1 MTPSSTPYTA
11 LHTDL
16 PRFTDVVP
24 EQVVPELQK
33 RLNANREH
41 LKQLLAATTDYR
53 WANLVTPLEASE
65 NELHKWW
72 SRISHLHSV
81 CDSPALREAYNNA
94 LPLLT
99 EYSTELEQNEDLYKA
114 YLTIRDQDQTLNA
127 AQRHIVSEAIRDFEL
142 SGIAL
147 PADKKARYAELQ
159 QQLSDLGAKFEQ
171 QLLDATMAWT
181 RQFNDVAALKGLPDS
196 ALANARE
203 SAKARE
209 MEGYLITLE
218 GPSYLA
224 VMTYADDRKLREEVY
239 TAYCT
244 RASDQGPQAGQFD
257 NTQVIAD
264 TLAARHELAQL
275 LGFTDYAALSLTG
288 KMAES
293 AAQVD
298 HFLLDLAQ
306 RARKQAEADLAELT
320 AYAKAEH
327 GCSELQVWDI
337 AYYSEKLR
345 QHKYNI
351 SDEELRPYFPE
362 SKVLDGL
369 FDVAW
374 QLFGVKFKEANDF
387 DRWHPSVRFFDVQN
401 GSGDTI
407 AHFYIDLHARQ
418 HKRGGAWMDDAQGR
432 FRFAGTLQKPI
443 AFLTCNF
450 AGPAEGKPA
459 LLTHDDVVT
468 TFHEFGHGL
477 HHMLSEVDYLSAT
490 GIHGVEWDAVELPSQ
505 FMENFCWEKAA
516 LKKLSAHWQSGEPLP
531 DVLIDRLLAA
541 KHFQSAMQM
550 IRQIEFSLFDLRL
563 HAQPQSGASQPGQTD
578 VMQVLNAV
586 REQVSVVKAPAFNR
600 FPHSF
605 SHIFAGG
612 YAAGYYSYKWAEVLS
627 ADAFAKFE
635 EDGVFERSSG
645 ERFRKE
651 VLAVGGTRP
660 ALESFKAFRG
670 REPQIDA
677 LLRHNGIAA

>member
-1 MTPSSTPYTA
+1 MTASSLDAVPIMTLPTE
-11 LHTDL
+11 L
-16 PRFTDVVP
+16 PRFSDVVP
-24 EQVVPELQK
+24 EQIVLELER
-33 RLNANREH
+33 RLNDNRAA
-41 LKQLLAATTDYR
+41 LQALLAGTSDYR
-53 WANLVTPLEASE
+53 WDNLVTPLEARE
-65 NELHKWW
+65 NDLHKWW
-72 SRISHLHSV
+72 ARVGHLHSV
-81 CDSPALREAYNNA
+81 CDSPSLREAYNNS

-99 EYSTELEQNEDLYKA
+99 EYSTELEQNEALYKA
-114 YLTIRDQDQTLNA
+114 YLVIRDHDHDLNA
-127 AQRHIVSEAIRDFEL
+127 AQRHIVNEAIRDFEL

-147 PADKKARYAELQ
+147 PAEKKAHYAELQ
-159 QQLSDLGAKFEQ
+159 QKLSDLGATFEQ
-171 QLLDATMAWT
+171 HLLDATMAWT
-181 RQFNDVAALKGLPDS
+181 RQFNDASALSGLPES

-203 SAKARE
+203 TAKARE
-209 MEGYLITLE
+209 MEGYLLTLE

-224 VMTYADDRKLREEVY
+224 VMTYADDRALREEVY

-257 NTQVIAD
+257 NSQVIVD
-264 TLAARHELAQL
+264 TLAARHELAEL
-275 LGFTDYAALSLTG
+275 LGFHDYAALSLAG

-293 AAQVD
+293 ADQVD
-298 HFLLDLAQ
+298 HFLLDLAS
-306 RARKQAEADLAELT
+306 RARKQAEADLAELA

-327 GCSELQVWDI
+327 NCTTLQVWDL

-345 QHKYNI
+345 QQKYNI

-362 SKVLDGL
+362 DKVLAGL
-369 FDVAW
+369 FEVAR
-374 QLFGVKFKEANDF
+374 QLFGIRFAEAKEF
-387 DRWHPSVRFFDVQN
+387 DRWHPSVRFFDVQTEA
-401 GSGDTI
+401 GDTI

-432 FRFAGTLQKPI
+432 FRFAGNLQKPI

-516 LKKLSAHWQSGEPLP
+516 LKKLSAHWQTGEALP

-550 IRQIEFSLFDLRL
+550 ARQIEFSLFDLRL
-563 HAQPQSGASQPGQTD
+563 HARYQAGKTD
-578 VMQVLNAV
+578 VMQVLNEV
-586 REQVSVVKAPAFNR
+586 RSQVSVIKAPAFNR

-645 ERFRKE
+645 ERFRRE

>member
-1 MTPSSTPYTA
+1 MSPLPTE
-11 LHTDL
+11 L
-16 PRFTDVVP
+16 PRFTDVIP
-24 EQVVPELQK
+24 EQVVPELQQ
-33 RLNANREH
+33 RLAHNRAT
-41 LKQLLAATTDYR
+41 LKQLLDGDQAFR
-53 WANLVTPLEASE
+53 WATLVTPLEASE

-72 SRISHLHSV
+72 SRVGHLHSV
-81 CDSPALREAYNNA
+81 CDSPALRDAYNNA

-99 EYSTELEQNEDLYKA
+99 EYSTELEQNEALYKA
-114 YLTIRDQDQTLNA
+114 YLHIRDHDDSLDA
-127 AQRHIVSEAIRDFEL
+127 AQRHIVNEAIRDFEL

-147 PADKKARYAELQ
+147 PPEQKKRYADLQ
-159 QQLSDLGAKFEQ
+159 QQLSDLGSTFEQ
-171 QLLDATMAWT
+171 NVLDASMAWT
-181 RQFNDVAALKGLPDS
+181 RQFNGAEALAGLPES

-203 SAKARE
+203 TAKARD

-224 VMTYADDRKLREEVY
+224 VMTYADDRALREEVY

-244 RASDQGPQAGQFD
+244 RASDQGPQAGKFD
-257 NTQVIAD
+257 NSKVIAD

-275 LGFTDYAALSLTG
+275 LGFADYAALSLTG
-288 KMAES
+288 KMAKS
-293 AAQVD
+293 AEQVD
-298 HFLLDLAQ
+298 HFLLDLAT
-306 RARKQAEADLAELT
+306 RARHQAQADLAELA

-327 GCSELQVWDI
+327 GCSDLQVWDI
-337 AYYSEKLR
+337 GYYSEKLR

-362 SKVLDGL
+362 STVLNGL

-374 QLFGVKFKEANDF
+374 QLFGVRFAEQNEF
-387 DRWHPSVRFFDVQN
+387 DRWHPSVRLFDVKTEA
-401 GSGDTI
+401 GATI
-407 AHFYIDLHARQ
+407 AHFYVDLHARQ

-432 FRFAGTLQKPI
+432 FRCAGTLQKPI

-468 TFHEFGHGL
+468 LFHEFGHGL

-516 LKKLSAHWQSGEPLP
+516 LKKLSAHWQTGEALP

-563 HAQPQSGASQPGQTD
+563 HAHYQPGQTE
-578 VMQVLNAV
+578 VMTVLNGV
-586 REQVSVVKAPAFNR
+586 REQVSVLKAPAFNR

-605 SHIFAGG
+605 GHIFAGG

-627 ADAFAKFE
+627 ADAFSKFE
-635 EDGVFERSSG
+635 EDGVFERNSG

-660 ALESFKAFRG
+660 ALDSFKAFRG
-670 REPQIDA
+670 REPEIDA

>member
-1 MTPSSTPYTA
+1 MSQHHT
-11 LHTDL
+11 LHADL

-24 EQVVPELQK
+24 EHVVPELQK
-33 RLNANREH
+33 RLNANRDH
-41 LKQLLAATTDYR
+41 LKQLLAATRDYR

-114 YLTIRDQDQTLNA
+114 YLIIRDQDQSLNA
-127 AQRHIVSEAIRDFEL
+127 AQRHIVNEAIRDFEL

-159 QQLSDLGAKFEQ
+159 QQLSDLGATFEQ

-181 RQFNDVAALKGLPDS
+181 RQFNDAAALKGLPDS

-203 SAKARE
+203 SAKARD

-257 NTQVIAD
+257 NSQVIAD

-275 LGFTDYAALSLTG
+275 LGFSDYAALSLAG

-306 RARKQAEADLAELT
+306 RARQQAEADLAELA
-320 AYAKAEH
+320 AYAKTEH
-327 GCSELQVWDI
+327 GCSDLQVWDI
-337 AYYSEKLR
+337 TYYSEKLR

-374 QLFGVKFKEANDF
+374 QLFGVKFKEADDF
-387 DRWHPSVRFFDVQN
+387 DRWHSSVRFFDVQN
-401 GSGDTI
+401 SSGDTI

-432 FRFAGTLQKPI
+432 FRFAGTLQRPI

-550 IRQIEFSLFDLRL
+550 VRQIEFSLFDLRL
-563 HAQPQSGASQPGQTD
+563 HAQYQSGESQSGKTD